1 MFNHG
6 GKKSALD
13 CYPSPYYG
21 AMNIGTLLSTLP
33 SVAGRVETKME
44 QTSALPHIIMSP
56 MFTLYDSHNLNLQSA
71 SDIKKK

>member
-1 MFNHG
+1 
-6 GKKSALD
+6 
-13 CYPSPYYG
+13 
-21 AMNIGTLLSTLP
+21 MNIGTLLSTLP

-44 QTSALPHIIMSP
+44 QTPALPHIIMSP